1 MFTLSFNQ
9 NRFFA
14 TAVFIFVLITNVAF
28 GQAETNFVRSFNGD
42 FSIVKLDLNEQV
54 EVKTWDSPNV
64 RIVINVR
71 FANANVRKNI
81 IKGFAELGRYT
92 LESDLTAQSLSI
104 TATQINH
111 LLKLNGYAIKD
122 NIRYTVFVPKHV
134 LVIKS
139 REELYSFA
147 KS

>member
-1 MFTLSFNQ
+1 MFTLSSIK
-9 NRFFA
+9 NRVFA
-14 TAVFIFVLITNVAF
+14 TCLFTFILISNMAF
-28 GQAETNFVRSFNGD
+28 GQAETNFVRSFSGD
-42 FSIVKLDLNEQV
+42 INILKLDLNDNV

-64 RIVINVR
+64 RIIVNVR
-71 FANANVRKNI
+71 FTKANVTKEI

-92 LESDLTAQSLSI
+92 LESDLTAQALSI

-122 NIRYTVFVPKHV
+122 NIRYTVFVPNHV

-139 REELYSFA
+139 RAELYASV
-147 KS
+147 KP

>member
-1 MFTLSFNQ
+1 MSTSSFTQ
-9 NRFFA
+9 NRLFA
-14 TAVFIFVLITNVAF
+14 TLTFTFAFIANIAF
-28 GQAETNFVRSFNGD
+28 GQAEANFVSSFNGD
-42 FSIVKLDLNEQV
+42 CSIVKLDLNEHV

-71 FANANVRKNI
+71 FANANVRKDI
-81 IKGFAELGRYT
+81 IKGFAELGRYN
-92 LESDLTAQSLSI
+92 LESNLTAQSLSI
-104 TATQINH
+104 TATQISH

-122 NIRYTVFVPKHV
+122 NIHFTVFVPKHV